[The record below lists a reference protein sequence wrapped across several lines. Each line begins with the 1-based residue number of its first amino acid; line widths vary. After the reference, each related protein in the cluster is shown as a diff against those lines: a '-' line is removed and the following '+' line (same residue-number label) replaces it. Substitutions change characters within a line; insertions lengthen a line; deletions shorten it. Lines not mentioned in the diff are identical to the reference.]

1 MGGQKTVDRLEDALM
16 VDARRKYED
25 ALAAFA
31 QAGARWANKGALTY
45 WGKASGLSADEII
58 ADAHSAGVVN
68 RDADIR
74 RGWNDA
80 TPRGDSRHIIGAL
93 SRRHTL
99 PTPKPA
105 TDRVRHLIEAGMD
118 ITTTEALHELS
129 PVGIRPGSSAI
140 ARRIQTETHLQLLF
154 GRSELVHIRQDK
166 DDWRKARIGLELR
179 QMGDW
184 LFAQGDLGEIIRP
197 NPFTGKTGTT
207 SEGKPSLTCRETIAA
222 YRHMVF
228 EFDEMPLADQCRF
241 WAGFIRRGTLP
252 LVSLTYSGAKSIHGV
267 IRVDAPDSATWM
279 RYRGLIV
286 DRYACDHDPRYR
298 LDEQAIHP
306 LTGTRLAGS
315 IRKNTGKVQELL
327 FDCGK

>member
-1 MGGQKTVDRLEDALM
+1 M
-16 VDARRKYED
+16 VDARRKYEE

-45 WGKASGLSADEII
+45 WGKATGLSADEII
-58 ADAHSAGVVN
+58 ADAHSVGVVN

-80 TPRGDSRHIIGAL
+80 TPRGDFRHIIKA
-93 SRRHTL
+93 SFRRHVL
-99 PTPKPA
+99 PAPKPA
-105 TDRVRHLIEAGMD
+105 TDRVRRLIKAGAD
-118 ITTTEALHELS
+118 ITTTEALCELS
-129 PVGIRPGSSAI
+129 PVEIRPGSSAT
-140 ARRIQTETHLQLLF
+140 AQRIQTETHLQLLF
-154 GRSELVHIRQDK
+154 GRGDLVHIRRDK
-166 DDWRKARIGLELR
+166 DDWGKARIGLELR

-184 LFAQGDLGEIIRP
+184 LSVQGGLGEIIRP

-207 SEGKPSLTCRETIAA
+207 SEGRPSLTCKETIAA

-252 LVSLTYSGAKSIHGV
+252 LVSLTYSGGKSIHGV
-267 IRVDAPDSATWM
+267 IRVDALDSAAWM

-286 DRYACDHDPRYR
+286 ERYACDPDSRYR
-298 LDEQAIHP
+298 LDAQAIHP

-315 IRKNTGKVQELL
+315 IRKDTGKVQELL
-327 FDCGK
+327 FDSGKSFESD